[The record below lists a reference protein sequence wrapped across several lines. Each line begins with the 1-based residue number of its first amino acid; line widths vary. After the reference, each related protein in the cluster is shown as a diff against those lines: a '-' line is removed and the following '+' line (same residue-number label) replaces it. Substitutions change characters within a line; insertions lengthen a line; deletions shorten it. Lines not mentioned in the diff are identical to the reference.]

1 MKSISAHKGG
11 MQPRGTSAW
20 PQKDQGRLFTGASVL
35 GTQRGEEDIHLEKW
49 HRARKCWVLNAS
61 LRDLNLIS
69 RR

>member
-35 GTQRGEEDIHLEKW
+35 GTQRGEEDIHPGKM
-49 HRARKCWVLNAS
+49 A
-61 LRDLNLIS
+61 
-69 RR
+69 